1 VPVAPGRR
9 TRSSRCDD
17 APAAVVGR
25 DFDGHWHL
33 GGLALEPLS
42 PQLATD
48 QRGPTLDVLGAR
60 F

>member
-1 VPVAPGRR
+1 V
-9 TRSSRCDD
+9 
-17 APAAVVGR
+17 AVVGR
-25 DFDGHWHL
+25 DFDGHWHV